1 MHASDTGP
9 RRVTH
14 EVTNQPAPFV
24 DVNLY
29 DRDPALAEALKRE
42 GGAWAEERV
51 RDMGAFAG
59 SARAL
64 ELAEQANRY
73 PPELRA
79 YDKFGNRIDEVAFHP
94 AYHALMSE
102 AIGRGIHSVAWTR
115 ERRGGHVVH
124 TALEYLYTQAEA
136 GTCCPVTMTY
146 ASLGALKHQPEID
159 AEWRPRIVSAHYD
172 PRMIPAK
179 DKAGATIGMA
189 MTEKQGGSDV
199 RANTTRA
206 APLGHGGP
214 GAEYALTGHKWF
226 CSAPMCDAFL
236 TLAYTGKGLTC
247 FFVPRWKPDGTR
259 NAFFVMRLKDKLG
272 NRSNA
277 SAEIE
282 YDGTWA
288 RMVGEEGRGVRTIL
302 DMVHHTRL
310 DTALAAAGYMRQ
322 ALNNA
327 MHHTA
332 HRTAFQKRLID
343 QPAMMNVLADLTVE
357 AEAATTLV
365 MRVARAYDE
374 GEADDQARAF
384 ARLAVALA
392 KYWINRRAPTFVFE
406 AMEAHGGAGYVEESV
421 MPRLFRESPLNS
433 IWEGSGNVIALDILR
448 TLAREPEAVEAYLAE
463 VEPALG
469 ADRRFDAAVKTLKQ
483 AVVDHGGHEGEAR
496 RLGEA
501 LALVLQGSLLLRHG
515 PAAIADAFCASR
527 LGGDWGFAFGTLP
540 SGVDLRAVIDRVRPP
555 A

>member
-14 EVTNQPAPFV
+14 EVTNQPPPFV

-29 DRDPALAEALKRE
+29 DRDAALVEALKRE
-42 GGAWAEERV
+42 GAGWAEERV

-64 ELAEQANRY
+64 LLGEQANRF

-79 YDKFGNRIDEVAFHP
+79 YDRLCNRIDEVAFHP
-94 AYHALMSE
+94 AYHELMQE
-102 AIGRGIHSVAWTR
+102 AIGRGVHSVAWTSNR
-115 ERRGGHVVH
+115 AGAHVAH

-159 AEWRPRIVSAHYD
+159 AEWRPRIVSTHYD
-172 PRMIPAK
+172 PRMMPAA
-179 DKAGATIGMA
+179 DKTGATIGMA

-199 RANTTRA
+199 RSNTTKA
-206 APLGHGGP
+206 APLGRGGP
-214 GAEYALTGHKWF
+214 GEEYVLTGHKWF

-236 TLAYTGKGLTC
+236 TLAYADKGLSC
-247 FFVPRWKPDGTR
+247 FLVPRWKPDGTR
-259 NAFFVMRLKDKLG
+259 NAFFIQRLKDKLG
-272 NRSNA
+272 NKSNA
-277 SAEIE
+277 SSEIE

-327 MHHTA
+327 AHHTA

-343 QPAMMNVLADLTVE
+343 QPAMKNVLADLTVE

-374 GEADDQARAF
+374 SEGDAAARAF
-384 ARLAVALA
+384 SRLAVALA
-392 KYWINRRAPTFVFE
+392 KYWINRRTPTFVFE
-406 AMEAHGGAGYVEESV
+406 AMECHGGSGYVEESV
-421 MPRLFRESPLNS
+421 MPRLYREAPLNS
-433 IWEGSGNVIALDILR
+433 IWEGSGNVITLDILR
-448 TLAREPEAVEAYLAE
+448 TLGREPDAVEAYLAE
-463 VEPALG
+463 IEPAHG
-469 ADRRFDAAVKTLKQ
+469 ADRRLDGAVKALKQ
-483 AVVDHGGHEGEAR
+483 AVVEHGGHETEAR

-501 LALVLQGSLLLRHG
+501 MALVLQGALLVRHA

-540 SGVDLRAVIDRVRPP
+540 SGTDLDAIIDRVRPP